1 MAAYKR
7 NSQDPDAVIRSADG
21 AHIPADPRNRD
32 YQEFV
37 AWVKAGNSP
46 DPADPVVADPDALP
60 SIDYGAA
67 IPAGFTGQVQ
77 AGVAALNDYLALGAP
92 TAAQSAAA
100 LKVTIRLLL
109 FTIRRTVR

>member
-1 MAAYKR
+1 MALYKLTR
-7 NSQDPDAVIRSADG
+7 SDVIRRLSDNAD
-21 AHIPADPRNRD
+21 IPSDPLNADRQRYD
-32 YQEFV
+32 
-37 AWVKAGNSP
+37 AWLAAGNQP
-46 DPADPVVADPDALP
+46 DPPDPVATDPDALP

-100 LKVTIRLLL
+100 LKITVRLLL
-109 FTIRRTVR
+109 FAIRRTMR